1 MAVQMGK
8 SIDQKLEM
16 IVNDVLDMDPKSAEF
31 NPGELEYRSTQFRIG
46 SQFVRDRNMN
56 ERIKVG
62 QMIRVIG
69 MIATTPEAREEYVRK
84 TAPGMIA
91 DLLSRPK

>member
-1 MAVQMGK
+1 MEKTV
-8 SIDQKLEM
+8 DEKLET
-16 IVNDVLDMDPKSAEF
+16 IVNDVLDMDPKDKAF
-31 NPGELEYRSTQFRIG
+31 NPGELEYRATQFRIG
-46 SQFVRDRNMN
+46 SQFIRDRNMN
-56 ERIKVG
+56 DRIKIG

-91 DLLSRPK
+91 DLRTRPK

>member
-1 MAVQMGK
+1 MGK
-8 SIDQKLEM
+8 TVDEKLET
-16 IVNDVLDMDPKSAEF
+16 IVNDVLDMDPTDAGF
-31 NPGELEYRSTQFRIG
+31 NPGELEYRATQFRIG
-46 SQFVRDRNMN
+46 SQFIRDRNMN

-91 DLLSRPK
+91 DLRSRPK